1 MKLLVKDMGERTRG
15 NVLLLPN
22 RKFARRYQHYRCI
35 IFALVI
41 EDIRPDEMQE
51 GVAIICPSS
60 TLLNL
65 RKCGGW
71 ADAIG
76 NAMVESRMCTSTPP
90 MPVSTTGLP
99 GLIGS

>member
-1 MKLLVKDMGERTRG
+1 MTRISEVKDMGERTRG
-15 NVLLLPN
+15 NVLLPTLN

-41 EDIRPDEMQE
+41 EDIRSDEMQE

-90 MPVSTTGLP
+90 CQ
-99 GLIGS
+99 

>member
-1 MKLLVKDMGERTRG
+1 MGERTRG
-15 NVLLLPN
+15 NVNVLLPTLD

-41 EDIRPDEMQE
+41 EDIQVRPDEMQE
-51 GVAIICPSS
+51 GVATICPSS

-90 MPVSTTGLP
+90 CQ
-99 GLIGS
+99 